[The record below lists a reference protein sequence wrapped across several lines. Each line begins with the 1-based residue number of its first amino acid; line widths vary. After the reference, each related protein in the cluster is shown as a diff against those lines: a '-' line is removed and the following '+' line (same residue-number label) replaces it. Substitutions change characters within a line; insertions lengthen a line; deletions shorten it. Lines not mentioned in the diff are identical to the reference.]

1 VRPEELVKTP
11 GNVPAG
17 TSRRNLKYHR
27 RPPTADRRT
36 ADRRPPTAGFAEMR
50 LHA

>member
-27 RPPTADRRT
+27 RPPTADRR
-36 ADRRPPTAGFAEMR
+36 PPTAGFAEMR